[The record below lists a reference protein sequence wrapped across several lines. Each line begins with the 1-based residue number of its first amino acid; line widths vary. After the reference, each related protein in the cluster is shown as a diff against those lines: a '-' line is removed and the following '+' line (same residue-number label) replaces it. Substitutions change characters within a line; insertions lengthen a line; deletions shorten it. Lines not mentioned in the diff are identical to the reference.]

1 MDATGPLGHSPASFG
16 WGPPKSDPSRL
27 ACEILFSRAAG
38 VNTPAPSM
46 NSFYKRNQLLP
57 PPTTASLRNTCLNLP
72 NRLILFFFSLP
83 LFIPLPLAMREEQV
97 VEFQN
102 RAIAQHRQAQ
112 AATLTPKERE
122 DPPNNGRKRPISQ
135 KWQKGQ
141 LSPRRMKA
149 PFPFL
154 HLA

>member
-72 NRLILFFFSLP
+72 NRLILFFFFITSLHSP
-83 LFIPLPLAMREEQV
+83 PSGDARRTGCGVSKQSDCSAPPSASR
-97 VEFQN
+97 N
-102 RAIAQHRQAQ
+102 TDA
-112 AATLTPKERE
+112 ERE
-122 DPPNNGRKRPISQ
+122 RRPPQQRQEKTH
-135 KWQKGQ
+135 
-141 LSPRRMKA
+141 
-149 PFPFL
+149 FPEV
-154 HLA
+154 AERSTVT